1 MTPKT
6 KLLQL
11 GKPMEDGT
19 IRLQNQLSLK
29 SDAASHILK
38 DGILKVWGHG
48 KNGFSFYE
56 TNEPYQIV
64 NSIKEMKY
72 QQL

>member
-6 KLLQL
+6 KLFQI
-11 GKPMEDGT
+11 GEPMEDGT

-72 QQL
+72 QPL